1 MKKKYYLGVDIGG
14 TKSHALLADD
24 HGIVIGF
31 GAAGPGNHEVVGYE
45 GLRGVLHEITQHALD
60 TSGILKED
68 IQGAGFGIGGYD
80 WPSEREPT
88 MEAINTLQLNTQYEI
103 VNDTIIGLIAGA
115 PRGWGVALV
124 AGTGSNCWG
133 WDQDHNIGRV
143 TGNGPEFGECCG
155 ASDLVPKAVQAI
167 SAQWSMRGPE
177 TDLSKAFIDL
187 VKARDITDLLEGLT
201 LGWYRLDSNAAL
213 TVFEIA
219 KSGDHVAREMIQQSG
234 RELGDLACGVIRQ
247 LSLEDEDFDL
257 VMIGSLFD
265 GGSLI
270 TEPMKENVLSIA
282 PKVNFVRLDVPPVIG
297 GVLLGMQKVGIEPLP
312 YRKALIDSI
321 SPFNL

>member
-187 VKARDITDLLEGLT
+187 VKARDITDILKFIDYEAINGAEDKDKAISEQFKLLQEGKSYLFEGKNEGVNDRG
-201 LGWYRLDSNAAL
+201 LNA
-213 TVFEIA
+213 
-219 KSGDHVAREMIQQSG
+219 QQ
-234 RELGDLACGVIRQ
+234 
-247 LSLEDEDFDL
+247 
-257 VMIGSLFD
+257 
-265 GGSLI
+265 
-270 TEPMKENVLSIA
+270 KENIA
-282 PKVNFVRLDVPPVIG
+282 NLTEQEKYNELYEAARKNPNNSKLQMELFL
-297 GVLLGMQKVGIEPLP
+297 QKAKL
-312 YRKALIDSI
+312 KK
-321 SPFNL
+321 